1 MINSEQFWRIG
12 QDLSGT
18 VVDSGIRLGV
28 SKWDILFSSELVS
41 GDTLAFTLNGVS
53 ISQAFTTNF
62 ATTITALEA
71 QITAV
76 DEVASTVKG
85 VVNLDKNGVKF
96 TYKVTII
103 GKENVQLKATAFTVI
118 NTAVQKFNA
127 QLFEIQS
134 LQILPAVL
142 TVDANNVEKLRVDV
156 PVAGTTYEGYALP
169 GTLNGTPAWK
179 IKKIVVAGALTTT
192 TYASGDSNFD
202 KVWDDRATYT
212 YS

>member
-12 QDLSGT
+12 QDLNGT

>member
-12 QDLSGT
+12 QDLNGT

-53 ISQAFTTNF
+53 ISQAFTTDF

-76 DEVASTVKG
+76 DEVSSTVKG

-169 GTLNGTPAWK
+169 GTLNGTPAWR
-179 IKKIVVAGALTTT
+179 IKRIVVAGAVTTV
-192 TYASGDSNFD
+192 TYASGNSNFD
-202 KVWDDRATYT
+202 KIWDDRATYT

>member
-12 QDLSGT
+12 QDLNGT

-53 ISQAFTTNF
+53 ISQAFTTDF

-76 DEVASTVKG
+76 DEVSSTVKG

>member
-12 QDLSGT
+12 QDLNGT

-76 DEVASTVKG
+76 DEVSSTVKG

>member
-12 QDLSGT
+12 QDLNGT

-28 SKWDILFSSELVS
+28 SKWDILFTSELVS

-76 DEVASTVKG
+76 DEVASTIKG
-85 VVNLDKNGVKF
+85 VVDLDKNGVKF
-96 TYKVTII
+96 VYKLTIV
-103 GKENVQLKATAFTVI
+103 GKENVNLSASAFTVI
-118 NTAVQKFNA
+118 NSTVQKFNA
-127 QLFEIQS
+127 QLYQS
-134 LQILPAVL
+134 QSIQILPAVL
-142 TVDANNVEKLRVDV
+142 TVDASQVEKLRVDV
-156 PVAGTTYEGYALP
+156 PVAGTTYEGFALP

-179 IKKIVVAGALTTT
+179 IKRVVVAGALTTT
-192 TYASGDSNFD
+192 TFASGNSNFD

>member
-12 QDLSGT
+12 QDLTGT

-192 TYASGDSNFD
+192 TYARGNSNFD

>member
-12 QDLSGT
+12 QDLTGT

-192 TYASGDSNFD
+192 TYASGNSNFD

>member
-12 QDLSGT
+12 QDLNGT

-127 QLFEIQS
+127 QLFEIQY

-192 TYASGDSNFD
+192 TYASGNSNFD

>member
-12 QDLSGT
+12 QDLNGT

-53 ISQAFTTNF
+53 ISQAFTTDF

-76 DEVASTVKG
+76 DEVSSTVKG

-192 TYASGDSNFD
+192 TYAGGDSNFD

>member
-12 QDLSGT
+12 QDLNGT

-192 TYASGDSNFD
+192 TYASGNSNFD

>member
-12 QDLSGT
+12 QDLTGT

-156 PVAGTTYEGYALP
+156 PVAGTSYEGYALP

>member
-12 QDLSGT
+12 QDLTGT

-76 DEVASTVKG
+76 DEVSSTVKG

-192 TYASGDSNFD
+192 TYASGNSNFD

>member
-12 QDLSGT
+12 QDLNGT

-28 SKWDILFSSELVS
+28 NKWDILFTSELVS

-192 TYASGDSNFD
+192 TYASGNSNFD

>member
-1 MINSEQFWRIG
+1 MIDSEQFWRIG
-12 QDLSGT
+12 QDLNGT

-192 TYASGDSNFD
+192 TYASGNSNFD

>member
-12 QDLSGT
+12 QDLTGT

-53 ISQAFTTNF
+53 ISQAFTTDF

-76 DEVASTVKG
+76 DEVSSTVKG

-192 TYASGDSNFD
+192 TYASGNSNFD

>member
-12 QDLSGT
+12 QDLNGT

-53 ISQAFTTNF
+53 ISQAFTTDF

-76 DEVASTVKG
+76 DEVSSTVKG

-192 TYASGDSNFD
+192 TYASGNSNFD

>member
-12 QDLSGT
+12 QDLNGT

-28 SKWDILFSSELVS
+28 SKWDILFTSELVS

-53 ISQAFTTNF
+53 ISQAFTTDF

-76 DEVASTVKG
+76 DEVASTIKG
-85 VVNLDKNGVKF
+85 VVDLDKNGVKF
-96 TYKVTII
+96 VYKLTIV
-103 GKENVQLKATAFTVI
+103 GKENVNLSASAFTVI
-118 NTAVQKFNA
+118 NSAVQKFNA
-127 QLFEIQS
+127 QLYQS
-134 LQILPAVL
+134 QSIQILPAVL
-142 TVDANNVEKLRVDV
+142 TVDASQVEKLRIDV
-156 PVAGTTYEGYALP
+156 PVAGTTYEGFALP

-179 IKKIVVAGALTTT
+179 IKRVVVAGALTTT
-192 TYASGDSNFD
+192 TFASGNSNFD

>member
-1 MINSEQFWRIG
+1 MIDSEQFWRKG
-12 QDLSGT
+12 QDLNGT

-28 SKWDILFSSELVS
+28 NRWDILFTSELVS
-41 GDTLAFTLNGVS
+41 GDTLSFTLNGVS
-53 ISQAFTTNF
+53 ISQAFTTDF

-71 QITAV
+71 QIVAV
-76 DEVASTVKG
+76 DEVESTVKG
-85 VVNLDKNGVKF
+85 TVDLDKNGVKYI
-96 TYKVTII
+96 YKLTIV
-103 GKENVQLKATAFTVI
+103 GKENVQLRPSAFTVI
-118 NTAVQKFNA
+118 NTAIQKFNA
-127 QLFEIQS
+127 QLFESQS

-179 IKKIVVAGALTTT
+179 IKRIVVAGALTTT
-192 TYASGDSNFD
+192 TYASGNSNFD
-202 KVWDDRATYT
+202 KIWDDRATYT

>member
-12 QDLSGT
+12 QDLTGT

-53 ISQAFTTNF
+53 ISQAFTTDF

-76 DEVASTVKG
+76 DEVSSTVKG

>member
-12 QDLSGT
+12 QDLTGT

-76 DEVASTVKG
+76 DEVSSTVKG

>member
-192 TYASGDSNFD
+192 TYASGNSNFD

>member
-12 QDLSGT
+12 QDLTGT

>member
-1 MINSEQFWRIG
+1 MIDSEQFWRKG
-12 QDLSGT
+12 QDLNGT

-28 SKWDILFSSELVS
+28 NRWDILFTSELVS
-41 GDTLAFTLNGVS
+41 GDTLSFTLNGVS
-53 ISQAFTTNF
+53 ISQAFTTDF

-85 VVNLDKNGVKF
+85 VVDLDKNGVKYI
-96 TYKVTII
+96 YKLTVV
-103 GKENVQLKATAFTVI
+103 GKENVQLRPSAFTVI
-118 NTAVQKFNA
+118 NTAIQKFNA
-127 QLFEIQS
+127 QLFESQS

-169 GTLNGTPAWK
+169 GTLNGTPAWR
-179 IKKIVVAGALTTT
+179 IKRIVVAGALTTT
-192 TYASGDSNFD
+192 TYASGNSNFD

>member
-1 MINSEQFWRIG
+1 MIDSEQFWRKG
-12 QDLSGT
+12 QDLNGT

-28 SKWDILFSSELVS
+28 NKYDILFTSELVS

-85 VVNLDKNGVKF
+85 TVDLDKNGVKYI
-96 TYKVTII
+96 YKLTIV
-103 GKENVQLKATAFTVI
+103 GKENVQLRPSAFTVI
-118 NTAVQKFNA
+118 NTAIQKFNA
-127 QLFEIQS
+127 QLFESQS

-179 IKKIVVAGALTTT
+179 IKRIVVAGALTTT
-192 TYASGDSNFD
+192 TYASGNSNFD

>member
-12 QDLSGT
+12 QDLNGT

-53 ISQAFTTNF
+53 ISQAFTTDF

-76 DEVASTVKG
+76 DEVSSTAKG

-192 TYASGDSNFD
+192 TYASGNSNFD

>member
-12 QDLSGT
+12 QDLNGT

-53 ISQAFTTNF
+53 ISQAFTTDF

-76 DEVASTVKG
+76 DEVSSTVKG

-202 KVWDDRATYT
+202 KIWDDRATYT

>member
-76 DEVASTVKG
+76 DEVSSTIKG
-85 VVNLDKNGVKF
+85 VVDLDKNGVKF
-96 TYKVTII
+96 IYKLTIV
-103 GKENVQLKATAFTVI
+103 GKENVNLSASAFTVI
-118 NTAVQKFNA
+118 NSAVQKFNA

-192 TYASGDSNFD
+192 TYASGNSNFD

>member
-12 QDLSGT
+12 QDLTGT

-28 SKWDILFSSELVS
+28 SKWDILFSSELIS

>member
-1 MINSEQFWRIG
+1 MIDSEQFWRIG
-12 QDLSGT
+12 QDLNGT

-28 SKWDILFSSELVS
+28 NRWDILFTSELIS
-41 GDTLAFTLNGVS
+41 GDTLSFTLNGVA
-53 ISQAFTTNF
+53 ISQAFTTDF

-85 VVNLDKNGVKF
+85 TVKLDQNGVKF
-96 TYKVTII
+96 IYKLTIV
-103 GKENVQLKATAFTVI
+103 GKENVQLRPSLFKVL
-118 NTAVQKFNA
+118 NTGVEKFNA
-127 QLFEIQS
+127 QLYESQKIQ
-134 LQILPAVL
+134 IVPAVL
-142 TVDANNVEKLRVDV
+142 TVDTNNVERLRVDV

-179 IKKIVVAGALTTT
+179 IKKIVVAGAITTV
-192 TYASGDSNFD
+192 TYASGNSNFD